1 MVVGAPCATASLDL
15 FLWKV
20 MKSFLLSVRL
30 WLHRCFLLLL
40 LISSVRILGAVT
52 DSDLETSI
60 QGLQKRYSAIQDLQ
74 MEFFQHYK
82 NPRRT
87 PKTEAGILFLKRP
100 GMMRWEYKT
109 PTEKLFVS
117 DGKMIYFYLPGER
130 QVQKTRVRESSDQR
144 IPFLFL
150 LGKGNLKRDFS
161 KIEWVTDME
170 PVFPGNKMIYAYPK
184 QGIDEFSK
192 ILMEFDPYH
201 YQLQRVTVFEIG
213 GASSEFVFSNIRENT
228 GTKTSLFN
236 FKIPANVEVLE
247 NDKHSGIDSGG

>member
-1 MVVGAPCATASLDL
+1 MRSILSVGCRLNRFVLVL
-15 FLWKV
+15 FLV
-20 MKSFLLSVRL
+20 
-30 WLHRCFLLLL
+30 
-40 LISSVRILGAVT
+40 SSVQIPAAVT
-52 DSDLETSI
+52 DSDLEASI
-60 QGLQKRYSAIQDLQ
+60 KGLQKKYSAVQDLQ
-74 MEFFQHYK
+74 MEFFQNFK
-82 NPRRT
+82 NPRRAM
-87 PKTEAGILFLKRP
+87 KTEAGILFLKRP

-130 QVQKTRVRESSDQR
+130 QVQKTKVRESSDQR

-161 KIEWVTDME
+161 KVEWVSDRE

-201 YQLQRVTVFEIG
+201 YQLQRVTVFEVD
-213 GASSEFVFSNIRENT
+213 GATSEFVFSNIRENT

-247 NDKHSGIDSGG
+247 

>member
-1 MVVGAPCATASLDL
+1 
-15 FLWKV
+15 
-20 MKSFLLSVRL
+20 MKSFLFSVINRL
-30 WLHRCFLLLL
+30 NPCILIILLVT
-40 LISSVRILGAVT
+40 SVWTQGGVT
-52 DSDLETSI
+52 DSDLEASI
-60 QGLQKRYSAIQDLQ
+60 QGLQKRYSAIKDLQ

-82 NPRRT
+82 SPRRV

-109 PTEKLFVS
+109 PTEKLFIS
-117 DGKMIYFYLPGER
+117 DGKMIYFYLPGEH

-150 LGKGNLKRDFS
+150 LGKGNLKKDFS
-161 KIEWVTDME
+161 KIEWVSDME

-201 YQLQRVTVFEIG
+201 YQLQRVTVFEID
-213 GASSEFVFSNIRENT
+213 GATSEFVFSNIKENI

-236 FKIPANVEVLE
+236 FKIPSNAEVLE
-247 NDKHSGIDSGG
+247 NDKDSGMNSGG

>member
-1 MVVGAPCATASLDL
+1 MRSILSVGCRLNRFVLVL
-15 FLWKV
+15 FLV
-20 MKSFLLSVRL
+20 
-30 WLHRCFLLLL
+30 
-40 LISSVRILGAVT
+40 SSVQIPAAVT
-52 DSDLETSI
+52 DSDLEASI
-60 QGLQKRYSAIQDLQ
+60 KGLQKKYSAVQDLQ
-74 MEFFQHYK
+74 MEFFQNFK
-82 NPRRT
+82 NPRRAM
-87 PKTEAGILFLKRP
+87 KTEAGILFLKRP

-161 KIEWVTDME
+161 KVEWVSDRE

-201 YQLQRVTVFEIG
+201 YQLQRVTVFEVD
-213 GASSEFVFSNIRENT
+213 GATSEFVFSNIRENT

-247 NDKHSGIDSGG
+247 

>member
-1 MVVGAPCATASLDL
+1 MRSIISVGCRLNRFVLVL
-15 FLWKV
+15 FLV
-20 MKSFLLSVRL
+20 
-30 WLHRCFLLLL
+30 
-40 LISSVRILGAVT
+40 SSVQIPAAVT
-52 DSDLETSI
+52 DSDLEASI
-60 QGLQKRYSAIQDLQ
+60 KGLQKRYSAVQDLQ
-74 MEFFQHYK
+74 MEFFQNFK
-82 NPRRT
+82 NPRRAM
-87 PKTEAGILFLKRP
+87 KTEAGILFLKRP

-109 PTEKLFVS
+109 PTEKLFIS

-161 KIEWVTDME
+161 KVEWVSDRE

-192 ILMEFDPYH
+192 IVMEFDPYH
-201 YQLQRVTVFEIG
+201 YQLQRVTVFEVD
-213 GASSEFVFSNIRENT
+213 GATSEFVFSNIRENT

-247 NDKHSGIDSGG
+247 

>member
-1 MVVGAPCATASLDL
+1 MKSILL
-15 FLWKV
+15 FLGCWLSRLIVVLV
-20 MKSFLLSVRL
+20 MV
-30 WLHRCFLLLL
+30 
-40 LISSVRILGAVT
+40 SSSSTHADVT
-52 DSDLETSI
+52 DPDLETSI
-60 QGLQKRYSAIQDLQ
+60 RGLQKKYSAIQDLQ
-74 MEFFQHYK
+74 MEFFQNYK
-82 NPRRT
+82 NPRHA

-161 KIEWVTDME
+161 KIELVSDLK

-201 YQLQRVTVFEIG
+201 YQLQRVTVFEVD
-213 GASSEFVFSNIRENT
+213 GATSEFVFSNIRENI

-236 FKIPANVEVLE
+236 FKIPANVELLE
-247 NDKHSGIDSGG
+247 NDKHSGMDSGG